1 MKKALLVGVL
11 VVGLAILGAIGLLT
25 PWMALAGVGG
35 GEGTPSGFKAFLKIE
50 GIAGESADEKH
61 KNEIEILSFGWG
73 EEAPVTGF
81 AEKITGT
88 DKVSKHDFQF
98 TMKISK
104 ASPKLFLAAARGQ
117 RIKEATLTVI
127 DKSGQEYL
135 QWKLG
140 DITVSSYKTGGDAT
154 KDASPIDT
162 LKLSFNKIK
171 VEYSEILPDG
181 SLGPPIKAG
190 WDLKEN
196 RGIQ

>member
-11 VVGLAILGAIGLLT
+11 VAGLLILGAIGLLK
-25 PWMALAGVGG
+25 PWAAPAGAGG
-35 GEGTPSGFKAFLKIE
+35 GEDTSSGFKAFLKID
-50 GIAGESADEKH
+50 GIPGESTDEKH

-88 DKVSKHDFQF
+88 DKVSKHDFHF
-98 TMKISK
+98 TMKINK

-117 RIKEATLTVI
+117 RIKEATLTVV
-127 DKSGQEYL
+127 DKSGHEHVRWQL
-135 QWKLG
+135 A
-140 DITVSSYKTGGDAT
+140 DTRVSSYRTGGDAT
-154 KDASPIDT
+154 RDASPIDT

-171 VEYSEILPDG
+171 VEYREILPDG
-181 SLGPPIKAG
+181 TLGPPIKAG
-190 WDLKEN
+190 WDLKAN

>member
-1 MKKALLVGVL
+1 MKKPLLVGVL
-11 VVGLAILGAIGLLT
+11 LAGLAILGANSPLT
-25 PWMALAGVGG
+25 PWIALAGAGG
-35 GEGTPSGFKAFLKIE
+35 GEGTPSGFKAFLKID
-50 GIAGESADEKH
+50 GMAGESADEKH

-117 RIKEATLTVI
+117 HIKEATFTVI
-127 DKSGQEYL
+127 DKSGQVYL

-140 DITVSSYKTGGDAT
+140 DVTVSSYKTGGDTT

-181 SLGPPIKAG
+181 TLGPPVKAG
-190 WDLKEN
+190 WDLKAN